1 MKELEACYKR
11 HFDNADRA
19 SQSLTESSWDLWL
32 DGYSP
37 SIPDRKVSVYHK
49 GAIAAQIL
57 DLHIQSKFNKT
68 RSLDNVLQLLWQR
81 FGKSENGTP
90 LLGYS
95 IKDYKDICEEV
106 AEENLDWYFEKCIF
120 GKESLFDLLN
130 NYLQLIDIQVVKGK
144 NGLVSLEVKE
154 KV

>member
-1 MKELEACYKR
+1 MATL
-11 HFDNADRA
+11 
-19 SQSLTESSWDLWL
+19 
-32 DGYSP
+32 
-37 SIPDRKVSVYHK
+37 RKVRK
-49 GAIAAQIL
+49 
-57 DLHIQSKFNKT
+57 
-68 RSLDNVLQLLWQR
+68 W
-81 FGKSENGTP
+81 TP